1 MQEILEGLPDPMQ
14 INMTLV
20 VIIGIFLVLIFILNT
35 MIFKPLVAKLDE
47 RAHRIKEGAEAR
59 ENALRTVEE
68 SEARYQSAMIDAR
81 RKAQAK
87 RQEMLKETQALREEK
102 IAAARAEASGMTQKV
117 TAELEKQV
125 STARA
130 DMERE
135 TRQIA
140 ERIAARVL
148 SRAS

>member
-1 MQEILEGLPDPMQ
+1 MQEILDGLPGPMQ
-14 INMTLV
+14 INMTLL
-20 VIIGIFLVLIFILNT
+20 VILGIFLVLIFILNG

-47 RAHRIKEGAEAR
+47 RKHRIQEGAEAQ
-59 ENALRTVEE
+59 ENALRTVDE
-68 SEARYQSAMIDAR
+68 SQACYQAALIDAR

-87 RQEMLKETQALREEK
+87 RQEMLKETQQLRDEQVST
-102 IAAARAEASGMTQKV
+102 ARQEASSMTEKV

-125 STARA
+125 SGARA

-140 ERIAARVL
+140 EQIAARVL